1 MINKQSERRIQHWWV
16 WIHAIEDANT
26 KSDEISSAYKMKAK
40 YKQVK
45 RDHQINIWSHILW
58 VSYYIQQCHKI
69 KKWFY
74 VNVHDTA
81 IKLQCKK
88 MIQSQRNMMKQFQI
102 QFFIIFSIEDTLT
115 SLELCCLQWMKSQE
129 ILISISQIS
138 QNSHNTD
145 QLQSQS

>member
-1 MINKQSERRIQHWWV
+1 MKL
-16 WIHAIEDANT
+16 
-26 KSDEISSAYKMKAK
+26 DEIFTAYKMKAK
-40 YKQVK
+40 YKQVE
-45 RDHQINIWSHILW
+45 RDSQIDIWSHISW
-58 VSYYIQQCHKI
+58 VSYYIQRCCKI

-88 MIQSQRNMMKQFQI
+88 IIQSQKDMMRQFQV
-102 QFFIIFSIEDTLT
+102 QFFIIFSTENTLT
-115 SLELCCLQWMKSQE
+115 SFELCYLWWTRSQE
-129 ILISISQIS
+129 ISINISQIS

>member
-1 MINKQSERRIQHWWV
+1 MINKQSERRTQYWWV
-16 WIHAIEDANT
+16 WIHVIEDANM
-26 KSDEISSAYKMKAK
+26 KSDEIFSVYKMKAK

-45 RDHQINIWSHILW
+45 RDHQIDIWSHISW
-58 VSYYIQQCHKI
+58 VSYYIQWCHKI

-88 MIQSQRNMMKQFQI
+88 ITQSQRDIMRQSQV

-115 SLELCCLQWMKSQE
+115 SLELCRLQWTRSQE
-129 ILISISQIS
+129 ISINISQIS